1 MIKEVKRRDF
11 IQLALAGGAFC
22 LFPPALRAFQTGPG
36 VSKLISPGNRRSK
49 VRVAR
54 LYMASIHGPWPKPNL
69 DLKKEIG
76 IYENAFRRMKDEM
89 ADVDFVVDELVTSAA
104 QVQGLRERLL
114 GADGILAIHL
124 NIDMW
129 PVLQEIL
136 RAEKPTLVFAVPYS
150 GHEWTS
156 FGDLRKQPMGAR
168 MDCILTSDL
177 RQLATAIRPFRA
189 IHHFREAKI
198 LNVTTGNFE
207 DYAGKAKEKFGTEIK
222 PVSLA
227 RVEDVYKSISDKDAA
242 AEADLWIRRAE
253 QVVEPSKED
262 IFKSCKLALAFEKL
276 LDAEEATVL
285 TVDCY
290 GTMWDKTIKLP
301 AYPCVGF
308 ARLNDM
314 GWGGICESDLRC
326 AMTHVLFQ
334 GLAGKPGFVSDPT
347 MDESKN
353 SIILAHCMGTPKMD
367 GPSGPAAS
375 YKLRSVMERQEG
387 VVPQV
392 QMRLGEKVTQA
403 VLIGTD
409 QLRYFTGS
417 ILETPVAL
425 SDDRGCRTKITVKVD
440 GDAEKLWQNWTS
452 GLHRQ
457 TCYGDITTELGY
469 FCRFK
474 DIRMINEAA

>member
-22 LFPPALRAFQTGPG
+22 LFPPSLRAFQAGTGI
-36 VSKLISPGNRRSK
+36 SKLISPGNRRSK

-54 LYMASIHGPWPKPNL
+54 FYMASTHGPWPKPNL

-76 IYENAFRRMKDEM
+76 VYENAFRLMKDEM

-104 QVQGLRERLL
+104 QVQGLRDRLI
-114 GADGILAIHL
+114 GVDGILVIHL
-124 NIDMW
+124 NIEIW

-136 RAEKPTLVFAVPYS
+136 RGEKPTMVFAVPYS
-150 GHEWTS
+150 GHEWTA
-156 FGDLRKQPMGAR
+156 FGDLRKQPLGAR

-198 LNVTTGNFE
+198 LNVTTNNFE
-207 DYAGKAKEKFGTEIK
+207 DYAVKAREKFGIEIV
-222 PVSLA
+222 PVNLA
-227 RVEDVYKSISDKDAA
+227 RVEDVYRSISDRVAA
-242 AEADLWIRRAE
+242 AETELWIRRAE

-276 LDAEEATVL
+276 LDAEDATVL

-290 GTMWDKTIKLP
+290 GSMWDKTIKLP
-301 AYPCVGF
+301 AYPCLGF

-314 GWGGICESDLRC
+314 GWGGICESDLRS

-347 MDESKN
+347 VDEAEN

-367 GPSGPAAS
+367 GPKGPAAS
-375 YKLRSVMERQEG
+375 YKLRTVMERQEG

-392 QMRLGEKVTQA
+392 KMRIGEKVTQA
-403 VLIGTD
+403 ILVGMD
-409 QLRYFTGS
+409 RLRYFTGS
-417 ILETPVAL
+417 IIETPVAL
-425 SDDRGCRTKITVKVD
+425 SDDRGCRTKINVRVD
-440 GDAEKLWQNWTS
+440 GDAEKLWKNWTA

-457 TCYGDITTELGY
+457 TCYGDITKEMGF

-474 DIRMINEAA
+474 DIQMINEAA